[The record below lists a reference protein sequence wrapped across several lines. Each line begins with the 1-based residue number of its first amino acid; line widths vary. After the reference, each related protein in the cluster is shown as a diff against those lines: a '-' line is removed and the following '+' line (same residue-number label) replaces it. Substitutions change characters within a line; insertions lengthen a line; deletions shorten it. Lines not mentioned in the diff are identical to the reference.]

1 MGDKGEGGF
10 KNLKKWVTSFMDGPQ
25 VLIFDPSTLLIS
37 GGKTATQNHFRD
49 RLTFANFEWSPPQQ
63 IFKSD
68 AVARFNAFTF
78 V

>member
-1 MGDKGEGGF
+1 MSTSQVDDQKSSPISLFSKMGDKGEGGF

-49 RLTFANFEWSPPQQ
+49 RLTFANFE
-63 IFKSD
+63 
-68 AVARFNAFTF
+68 
-78 V
+78 